1 MGIRSYF
8 KGAVLARMSDGSWCI
23 IRDLGLVKGGKGLRH
38 FECLLRLTLSGV
50 VSKLVQVLRPLW
62 GGGQRPQRS

>member
-1 MGIRSYF
+1 MGIRNYF
-8 KGAVLARMSDGSWCI
+8 KGAVLAQMSDGTWCI

-50 VSKLVQVLRPLW
+50 VSKLIRVLRPLR
-62 GGGQRPQRS
+62 GAGRRPQRS